1 MVAIST
7 SLSQLWCPRILI
19 RRPSMRAHQVMTRQ
33 VIAVGVDATM
43 VEAVDTMLRHHISR
57 LTVAGKLIGI
67 ISEGDFICRA
77 EVGTQR
83 ERRRRLALN
92 QYRRLFYLSVA
103 LTLLGSATAAF
114 AQNLENGRRLSER
127 WCSQCHAIG
136 SGSGQIRSRAII
148 CIDRGQGQN
157 HHRDDRLVPAPAA
170 RHHAERA
177 AEPQRRP
184 GYRRVHHGHEKVAY
198 R

>member
-1 MVAIST
+1 
-7 SLSQLWCPRILI
+7 
-19 RRPSMRAHQVMTRQ
+19 MRAHQIMTRQ
-33 VIAVGVDATM
+33 VIAAGADATM
-43 VEAVDTMLRHHISR
+43 VEAVDTMLRRHISR

-83 ERRRRLALN
+83 ERRRWLALN
-92 QYRRLFYLSVA
+92 HYRRLFSLSVA

-136 SGSGQIRSRAII
+136 
-148 CIDRGQGQN
+148 
-157 HHRDDRLVPAPAA
+157 PAPAKFNRA
-170 RHHAERA
+170 QSFASIAAKENITSEMIASFLRLPHATMPNVPLKRSDAQDIA
-177 AEPQRRP
+177 AFIMD
-184 GYRRVHHGHEKVAY
+184 KKK
-198 R
+198 